1 MVPLNLPRAR
11 GEPIDVARRS
21 CRTHRTPC
29 GNRIVARRCFTST
42 EGNAMID
49 SRKELYFFIAV
60 GGLIVVAVTAVV
72 TRFI

>member
-1 MVPLNLPRAR
+1 MVRSLPRTR
-11 GEPIDVARRS
+11 DEPIRLARRS
-21 CRTHRTPC
+21 
-29 GNRIVARRCFTST
+29 TSSQ
-42 EGNAMID
+42 ENVMID